1 MTGLQMFDL
10 LAIRLEDAASKVTPA
25 MKMTALHSGEITLAN
40 KLHQHFLTELEVVKT
55 GLALSSGVKALTA
68 ANLGYEVLRGGDG
81 VTKVI
86 VTNGNEATYIDP
98 LDTKRLENSFLTAT
112 VDNPVYTVF
121 QGNLMVWPTTITSVE
136 VWFLRVPPELGYDF
150 AYAVNAGASSTT
162 IDASASQGLVETDN
176 YYKGCVIKTS
186 EGAGTGAIPYY
197 QVVDDYTGAS
207 REFVWGPGATPEF
220 TTGTFQFLTHDFNVT
235 NLTAVTPMVGSAY
248 HNIMVTL
255 AEAECFGM
263 LGEDARRENAWQKA
277 LAEINGINARF
288 KPATGIGQ
296 KEGK

>member
-136 VWFLRVPPELGYDF
+136 VWFLRVPPELRCNFTYT
-150 AYAVNAGASSTT
+150 NAGAEPVVTDFKANGSQNLVDIAGYYNGAVVYISETNSYHVIFDQISGLTFTISPEASS
-162 IDASASQGLVETDN
+162 ALAGGGTD
-176 YYKGCVIKTS
+176 
-186 EGAGTGAIPYY
+186 
-197 QVVDDYTGAS
+197 
-207 REFVWGPGATPEF
+207 
-220 TTGTFQFLTHDFNVT
+220 TFYFLTHDFNVT